1 MTDGIAC
8 SCITCGDEAIPLRV
22 LRLGETGL
30 ALCEDDQGRRETVE
44 IALVDPVEPGDR
56 VLVHAAT
63 AIANLP

>member
-8 SCITCGDEAIPLRV
+8 SCITCGDEAVQLRV
-22 LRLGETGL
+22 LELGETGL
-30 ALCEDDQGRRETVE
+30 ALCEDEQGRRETVE
-44 IALVDPVEPGDR
+44 MALVDPVGPGDR